1 MIREFQRGAAID
13 RSDRVAD
20 DGHLMAQS
28 VEMKTARVVRRRE
41 EAVAVESGWR
51 IEVANREG
59 CADPIAAAC
68 LSDLRDL
75 RIAGVDAVRTTM
87 VYWPEGAVAQADARR
102 IAEDLLTDPVIQQ
115 CELAPISS
123 PAASAGGE
131 RGGVSAASS
140 WWSIEVT
147 YLPGVMNPWEES
159 IAKGI
164 RDLGI
169 GGITRIRT
177 ARRYLLCGSATREQ
191 VTLFAQRALY
201 NPLVQMA
208 TIYRGDEPATS
219 LEPRA
224 ASPGWSTAGDHR
236 PATDLAARSLPFA
249 AGDGVRTVALRNV
262 DDAALQRISRSGQL
276 SLNLEEMRAIQAYA
290 RQIGRDPTET
300 ELETIAQTWSEHCCH
315 KTMKGLIEYEEVRRS
330 SSGASRI
337 VKRRTIDNLLKATI
351 VRATRRLKK
360 PWCVSVFEDNAG
372 IIRLD
377 QRWGIAFKVET
388 HNHPSALEPYGGAET
403 GVGGVIRDILGA
415 GLGAK
420 PLVNTDV
427 FCFGPW
433 AMPFE
438 RLPAGVLHPKRVM
451 RGVVAGVRDYGNR
464 MGIPTA
470 NGAICFE
477 EGFVANPLVYCG
489 TVGLIPLDRCR
500 KEVRRGDRIV
510 LVGGRTGRDGI
521 HGATFSSAELTD
533 GSETTSRSAVQIG
546 NAITEKKVLDVLLVA
561 RDRALYRSITD
572 CGAGGL
578 SSAVGEMGRH
588 TGAVVHLERV
598 PLKYDGLTPTE
609 IWISESQERM
619 VLAVDPSC
627 VEALLMLC
635 QSEDVEA
642 TEIGLFNGGRLCVLS
657 HGVSVVDLDATFLHD
672 GVPRRRRRAVWE
684 EDAPPSVL
692 RSAAASGVG
701 GARRPVDTSAAD
713 LGAALMRVL
722 SDGNVCSKET
732 VIRQY
737 DHEVQ
742 GMSVLKP
749 LVGSA
754 HAGPSDACVIRPL
767 PESSAGVAIACG
779 INPRYGRIDPYR
791 MAGACIDEAIRQVVA
806 VGARLDRIALLDNFC
821 WGDPE
826 DPAQLGGLVR
836 AAQACHD
843 YAVAYGAPFISGKD
857 SLNNTYLSGGTLV
870 SIPPTLLISAVA
882 LMPDVARV
890 VSMDVKR
897 AGGLIYLIGLT
908 GDELGGSVYHAVY
921 GAAADGEVPQAD
933 AQLGRRLMRAL
944 ERAIASGWVRAAHDC
959 SEGGL
964 GVACA
969 EMAFAGGL
977 GMAIDLRRVPF
988 QKHVARSMTYDPRPA
1003 TGVVRDDVIFFSEST
1018 SRFVVEVAPK
1028 DRARFERLFKG
1039 LPFGLLGRVTSERR
1053 FEVAGLDGRQVVSC
1067 GIDALQRA
1075 WQHPL
1080 EGVI

>member
-1 MIREFQRGAAID
+1 V
-13 RSDRVAD
+13 SVA
-20 DGHLMAQS
+20 GVGSTSLGVMG
-28 VEMKTARVVRRRE
+28 RLRNVVGDSM
-41 EAVAVESGWR
+41 VKGGWR
-51 IEVANREG
+51 VEVANHEG

-75 RIAGVDAVRTTM
+75 RIAGVDAVRTTV
-87 VYWPEGAVAQADARR
+87 VYWLEGAVAQADARR

-115 CELAPISS
+115 CELVPIGS

-131 RGGVSAASS
+131 RAGVPVTSP
-140 WWSIEVT
+140 WWSLEVA

-169 GGITRIRT
+169 DGIERIRT

-191 VTLFAQRALY
+191 VMLFAQRALY

-208 TIYRGDEPATS
+208 TIHRGDERMGSETRDPRPEEKGISALVSS
-219 LEPRA
+219 LESRV
-224 ASPGWSTAGDHR
+224 S
-236 PATDLAARSLPFA
+236 SLDRGA
-249 AGDGVRTVALRNV
+249 RTVALRNV
-262 DDAALQRISRSGQL
+262 DDTALQRISRSGQL
-276 SLNLEEMRAIQAYA
+276 SLNLEEMQAIQAYFQ
-290 RQIGRDPTET
+290 QIGRDPTET

-315 KTMKGLIEYEEVRRS
+315 KTMKGLIEYKGVRRS
-330 SSGASRI
+330 AGGASRV
-337 VKRRTIDNLLKATI
+337 VKRRTIDNLFKTTI

-377 QRWGIAFKVET
+377 RRWGIAFKVET

-438 RLPAGVLHPKRVM
+438 WLPAGVLHPKRVM

-470 NGAICFE
+470 NGAICFD

-500 KEVRRGDRIV
+500 KEVRRGDRII

-578 SSAVGEMGRH
+578 SSAVGEMGRR

-598 PLKYDGLTPTE
+598 PLKYEGLTPTE

-627 VEALLMLC
+627 VEALLTLC

-642 TEIGLFNGGRLCVLS
+642 TEIGVFNGGRLCVLS
-657 HGVSVVDLDATFLHD
+657 HGVSVVDLDTTFLHD

-684 EDAPPSVL
+684 EGASPLVL
-692 RSAAASGVG
+692 RSAAVSGVG
-701 GARRPVDTSAAD
+701 GAGRSGDASAVD

-749 LVGSA
+749 LAGA
-754 HAGPSDACVIRPL
+754 THAGPSDACVIRPL
-767 PESSAGVAIACG
+767 PESSVGVAIACG

-806 VGARLDRIALLDNFC
+806 VGATLDRVALLDNFC

-836 AAQACHD
+836 AAQACYD

-882 LMPDVARV
+882 LVPDVARV

-897 AGGLIYLIGLT
+897 VGDLVYLIGLT
-908 GDELGGSVYHAVY
+908 RGELGGSVYHAVY
-921 GAAADGEVPQAD
+921 GAADGEVPQVD
-933 AQLGRRLMRAL
+933 SQLGRRLMRAL
-944 ERAIASGWVRAAHDC
+944 ERAIASGLVRAAHDC

-988 QKHVARSMTYDPRPA
+988 QKHVARRTSHVARSMTYDPRPA

-1028 DRARFERLFKG
+1028 DRARFERLFRG
-1039 LPFGLLGRVTSERR
+1039 LPFGLLGQVLGERR
-1053 FEVAGLDGRQVVSC
+1053 FEVAGFDGRRAVSC

-1080 EGVI
+1080 EGVV